1 MELKDTVNLMLSEDF
16 KDRLKAEYF
25 QLEDRYKSLNE
36 YITFYNNDNQLKK
49 DIENGKITDNLTKE
63 IIARSPFIDKST
75 KDEKYFSLLTE
86 QSYIMETY
94 LSILQQRLE
103 LLGVDINE

>member
-1 MELKDTVNLMLSEDF
+1 MELKNTIDLMLSEDF

-36 YITFYNNDNQLKK
+36 YITFHNNDNQLKK